1 MRSIGSRQL
10 LALGVAGLVVTCSG
24 AMAQSGLSGRLVC
37 HAVGGGALEPLGDR
51 DGHAISA
58 GQLTCRVEGGPQD
71 GGVLTGTTIYEWD
84 KGSGVL
90 LSGSGITR
98 KPGAM
103 TAYQHSDGKISLTI
117 TDGKVTGSTFTGRGR
132 ITMATGAASSLQG
145 KTYSYAG
152 QTTGPGQFTV
162 DVKYD

>member
-1 MRSIGSRQL
+1 MSIISRRPL
-10 LALGVAGLVVTCSG
+10 LVLGLAGLALTGSAAWAQAGV
-24 AMAQSGLSGRLVC
+24 SGRLFC
-37 HAVGGGALEPLGDR
+37 HAVGGGAPEPLGDR
-51 DGHAISA
+51 EGHAISA

-152 QTTGPGQFTV
+152 QTTGPGQLTV